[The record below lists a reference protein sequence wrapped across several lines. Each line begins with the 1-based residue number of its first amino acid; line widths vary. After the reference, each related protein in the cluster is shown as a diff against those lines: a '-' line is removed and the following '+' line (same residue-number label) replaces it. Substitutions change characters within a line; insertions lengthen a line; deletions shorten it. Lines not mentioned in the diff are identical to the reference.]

1 MLINS
6 SICLFVIDHCRYNLT
21 AVAACGMENECIGSY
36 SSWRCI
42 CKGPKY
48 MQHPTD
54 IQACMEGKK
63 ILLYNLFS
71 KKNIPREG

>member
-1 MLINS
+1 
-6 SICLFVIDHCRYNLT
+6 
-21 AVAACGMENECIGSY
+21 MENECIGSY

-71 KKNIPREG
+71 KKTFLEKDKPHPTKI